1 MKSPLFPLVAA
12 ILAISLVGVG
22 LSLTIPL
29 IAVRMEAAGYSGE
42 ANGLGVALSGVAT
55 LMVSPLTPMF
65 VRRFG
70 VRIVMIAALALTIA
84 SLLGLAFIDNVLWW
98 YPIRFVF
105 GCGLTLLFV
114 VSEYAINALAPPERR
129 GLWVGVYST
138 SLYLGFA
145 IGPLLLGLIG
155 TEGRLPFYLA
165 VALVVVAGLP
175 IVATGDRIP
184 GFSERG
190 GAPALTMI
198 SRAPVLMFAA
208 LLFGAVETGG
218 MGLLPVHALRNG
230 FDAQTG
236 ALLVSCVAL
245 GNVVFQLPVGLA
257 SDRFDRNRLIGVVAL
272 FGLAGALALIWAGDR
287 FVPLCVLLFVWGGI
301 IGGLYMIGLAEL
313 GARYTGA
320 DLASANAAFVM
331 FYATGM
337 LAGPPLLGRT
347 LDMSPRYGLFGGI
360 AFLFVMYLIVIV
372 WRRRVKRA

>member
-55 LMVSPLTPMF
+55 LLVSPLTPTL
-65 VRRFG
+65 VRRLG
-70 VRIVMIAALALTIA
+70 VRMVMIAALALTIA

-114 VSEYAINALAPPERR
+114 VSEYAINALAPPDRR
-129 GLWVGVYST
+129 GFWVGVYST

-145 IGPLLLGLIG
+145 IGPVLLGLVG

-190 GAPALTMI
+190 GAPALTMV

-236 ALLVSCVAL
+236 AMLVSCVAL
-245 GNVVFQLPVGLA
+245 GNVVFQLPIGLA
-257 SDRFDRNRLIGVVAL
+257 SDRVDRNRLIAVIGA
-272 FGLAGALALIWAGDR
+272 FGLVGALALIGVGDR
-287 FVPLCVLLFVWGGI
+287 LVPLAILLFVWGGI

-347 LDMSPRYGLFGGI
+347 LDMSPRYGLFGGV
-360 AFLFVMYLIVIV
+360 ALLFVLYLAIVV
-372 WRRRVKRA
+372 WRRAKQRD